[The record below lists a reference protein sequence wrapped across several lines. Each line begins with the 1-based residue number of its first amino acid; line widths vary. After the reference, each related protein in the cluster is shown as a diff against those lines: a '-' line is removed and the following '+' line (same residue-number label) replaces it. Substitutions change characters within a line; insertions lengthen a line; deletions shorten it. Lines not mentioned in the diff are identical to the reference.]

1 MVPLLPAPAVVTH
14 GWTCAVNASGNSNCE
29 TYQVVDPKPVAM
41 GLTTPLGLDV
51 APPGFGDYAGQIFVT
66 DVGDIQVPVP

>member
-1 MVPLLPAPAVVTH
+1 MSLWKFQTTLA
-14 GWTCAVNASGNSNCE
+14 
-29 TYQVVDPKPVAM
+29 QRVDPEPVAA

-66 DVGDIQVPVP
+66 DVGDIQVPVPQTQALKRDGKSIA